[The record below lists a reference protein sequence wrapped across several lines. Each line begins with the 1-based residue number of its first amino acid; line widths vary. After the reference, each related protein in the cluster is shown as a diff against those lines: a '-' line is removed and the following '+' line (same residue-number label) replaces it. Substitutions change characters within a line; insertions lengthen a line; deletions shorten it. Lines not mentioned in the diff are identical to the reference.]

1 MKTFRIKLAD
11 ITAQVHCQYPETQA
25 FCRDYL
31 TDSEPQ
37 FAVTITEDD
46 VNAERKHFFDGNRIA
61 GFYLEELALYRK
73 LAEKL
78 ITYQIYLLHGSAIAV
93 DGEVYVFIAV
103 SGTGKSTHTALWRK
117 LLTQQGHEVLMV
129 NDDKPLMKLCDDR
142 LYACGTPW
150 NGQYRLSSDVSLPV
164 KAICILNR
172 SPQNHIEAITPSEA
186 FPTLLQQTYRPGDP
200 ELLIRTLDMLQK
212 SMKRVTFY
220 RLDCN
225 MEDDAAVLSY
235 QTMKNK
241 ENEDEAEKR
250 NADT

>member
-150 NGQYRLSSDVSLPV
+150 NGQYRLSSDVALPV
-164 KAICILNR
+164 KAICSLNR

-241 ENEDEAEKR
+241 ENENEAEKR

>member
-1 MKTFRIKLAD
+1 M
-11 ITAQVHCQYPETQA
+11 
-25 FCRDYL
+25 
-31 TDSEPQ
+31 
-37 FAVTITEDD
+37 
-46 VNAERKHFFDGNRIA
+46 
-61 GFYLEELALYRK
+61 
-73 LAEKL
+73 
-78 ITYQIYLLHGSAIAV
+78 
-93 DGEVYVFIAV
+93 
-103 SGTGKSTHTALWRK
+103 
-117 LLTQQGHEVLMV
+117 
-129 NDDKPLMKLCDDR
+129 
-142 LYACGTPW
+142 
-150 NGQYRLSSDVSLPV
+150 SSDVSLPV